1 MLSFST
7 GAIVDF
13 KKENPNL
20 VKQDNT
26 FRSIEECPA
35 MEGFYRVAN
44 LIEDHI
50 EQLDKQEK

>member
-50 EQLDKQEK
+50 EQLDKQEE